1 VVSDIRVVA
10 NKKFA
15 EENPA
20 AKKFFEEFS
29 LPLADVNRQNTLMQD
44 GEDSQAD
51 IERHAAEWVK
61 ENQEKWDG
69 WLKAA
74 RAAAK

>member
-1 VVSDIRVVA
+1 
-10 NKKFA
+10 
-15 EENPA
+15 
-20 AKKFFEEFS
+20 
-29 LPLADVNRQNTLMQD
+29 LADVNRQNTLMQD

-61 ENQEKWDG
+61 ENQEKWEK
-69 WLKAA
+69 WMAAA